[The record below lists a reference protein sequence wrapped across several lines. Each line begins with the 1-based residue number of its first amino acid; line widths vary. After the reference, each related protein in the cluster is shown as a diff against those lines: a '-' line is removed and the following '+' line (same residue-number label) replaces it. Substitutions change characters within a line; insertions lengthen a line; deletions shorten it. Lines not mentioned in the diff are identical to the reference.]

1 MIGTQHDLVHKP
13 MPALRDLRNRI
24 AHHEPIFSR
33 LLAANIRPSSR

>member
-13 MPALRDLRNRI
+13 MPALRNRI